1 MGRTRIAL
9 LFNEENDK
17 QREVC
22 EYLKSQPRSKT
33 ALVTE
38 LVYRWLQMQEQPEAD
53 RKISPVGGNA
63 VPDMNTLK
71 ADITREL
78 LQDRVFIEKVMAC
91 VKEQMESGNDGE
103 TEKAGNDILGQ
114 MSPIETDEPS
124 ENEESG
130 ELMDFDEDMLLNGM
144 AMFEA

>member
-1 MGRTRIAL
+1 MERTRIAL
-9 LFNEENDK
+9 LFNEENEK

-38 LVYRWLQMQEQPEAD
+38 LVYRWLKMQEQPEAGQKMASTD
-53 RKISPVGGNA
+53 GKVASNM
-63 VPDMNTLK
+63 DTLK

-91 VKEQMESGNDGE
+91 VKEQMGNGESIDT
-103 TEKAGNDILGQ
+103 TEQELPVEA
-114 MSPIETDEPS
+114 DEPM

-130 ELMDFDEDMLLNGM
+130 ELMDFDEDMLLSGM
-144 AMFEA
+144 AMFEV

>member
-1 MGRTRIAL
+1 MASTDGKVAPSM
-9 LFNEENDK
+9 D
-17 QREVC
+17 
-22 EYLKSQPRSKT
+22 
-33 ALVTE
+33 
-38 LVYRWLQMQEQPEAD
+38 
-53 RKISPVGGNA
+53 
-63 VPDMNTLK
+63 TLK

-78 LQDRVFIEKVMAC
+78 LQDRAFIEKVMAC

-130 ELMDFDEDMLLNGM
+130 ELMDFDEDMLLSGM
-144 AMFEA
+144 AMFEV

>member
-1 MGRTRIAL
+1 MERTRIAL
-9 LFNEENDK
+9 LFNEENEK

-33 ALVTE
+33 ALITE
-38 LVYRWLQMQEQPEAD
+38 LVYRWLKMQEQPEAGQ
-53 RKISPVGGNA
+53 KIASTDGKVAPSM
-63 VPDMNTLK
+63 DTLK

-91 VKEQMESGNDGE
+91 VKEQMGNGESIDT
-103 TEKAGNDILGQ
+103 TEQELPVEVDDL
-114 MSPIETDEPS
+114 M

-130 ELMDFDEDMLLNGM
+130 ELMDFDEDMLLSGM
-144 AMFEA
+144 AMFEV

>member
-22 EYLKSQPRSKT
+22 DYLKSQPRSKT

-38 LVYRWLQMQEQPEAD
+38 LVYRWLKMQEQPEAGQ
-53 RKISPVGGNA
+53 KIASTDGKAAPSM
-63 VPDMNTLK
+63 DTLK

-91 VKEQMESGNDGE
+91 VKEQMGNGESIDT
-103 TEKAGNDILGQ
+103 TEQELPVEA
-114 MSPIETDEPS
+114 DES
-124 ENEESG
+124 MENEESG
-130 ELMDFDEDMLLNGM
+130 ELMDFDEDMLLSGM

>member
-9 LFNEENDK
+9 LFNEENEK

-53 RKISPVGGNA
+53 RKIPPAGGNA

-71 ADITREL
+71 TDITKEL
-78 LQDRVFIEKVMAC
+78 LHDRVFIEIVMAC
-91 VKEQMESGNDGE
+91 VKEQMGNRESIDT
-103 TEKAGNDILGQ
+103 TEPEL
-114 MSPIETDEPS
+114 PIETNEPGKS
-124 ENEESG
+124 EESG

-144 AMFEA
+144 AMFDL

>member
-22 EYLKSQPRSKT
+22 DYLKSQPRSKT

-38 LVYRWLQMQEQPEAD
+38 LVYRWLKMQEQPEAGQKMASTD
-53 RKISPVGGNA
+53 GKVAPSM
-63 VPDMNTLK
+63 DTLK
-71 ADITREL
+71 ADIMREL

-91 VKEQMESGNDGE
+91 VKEQMGNGESIDT
-103 TEKAGNDILGQ
+103 TEQELPVEA
-114 MSPIETDEPS
+114 DES
-124 ENEESG
+124 MENEESG
-130 ELMDFDEDMLLNGM
+130 ELMDFDEDMLLSGM

>member
-1 MGRTRIAL
+1 MERTRIAL
-9 LFNEENDK
+9 LFNEENEK

-38 LVYRWLQMQEQPEAD
+38 LVYRWMRMQEQPETGQKMASTD
-53 RKISPVGGNA
+53 GKA

-91 VKEQMESGNDGE
+91 VKEQMGNGESIDT
-103 TEKAGNDILGQ
+103 TEQELPVEA
-114 MSPIETDEPS
+114 DEPM

-130 ELMDFDEDMLLNGM
+130 ELMDFDEDMLLSGM
-144 AMFEA
+144 AMFEV

>member
-1 MGRTRIAL
+1 
-9 LFNEENDK
+9 
-17 QREVC
+17 
-22 EYLKSQPRSKT
+22 
-33 ALVTE
+33 
-38 LVYRWLQMQEQPEAD
+38 
-53 RKISPVGGNA
+53 
-63 VPDMNTLK
+63 
-71 ADITREL
+71 
-78 LQDRVFIEKVMAC
+78 
-91 VKEQMESGNDGE
+91 MESGNDGE

>member
-22 EYLKSQPRSKT
+22 DYLKSQPRSKT

-38 LVYRWLQMQEQPEAD
+38 LVYRWLKMQEQPEAGQKMASTD
-53 RKISPVGGNA
+53 GKVAPSM
-63 VPDMNTLK
+63 DTLK
-71 ADITREL
+71 ADIMREL

-91 VKEQMESGNDGE
+91 VKEQMGNGESIDT
-103 TEKAGNDILGQ
+103 TEQELPVEA
-114 MSPIETDEPS
+114 DEPM

-130 ELMDFDEDMLLNGM
+130 ELMDFDEDMLLSGM

>member
-1 MGRTRIAL
+1 MERTRIAL
-9 LFNEENDK
+9 LFNEENEK

-38 LVYRWLQMQEQPEAD
+38 LVYRWLKMQEQPEAGQKMASTD
-53 RKISPVGGNA
+53 GKVAPSM
-63 VPDMNTLK
+63 DTLK
-71 ADITREL
+71 ADIMREL

-91 VKEQMESGNDGE
+91 VKEQMGNGESIDT
-103 TEKAGNDILGQ
+103 TEQELPVEA
-114 MSPIETDEPS
+114 DES
-124 ENEESG
+124 MENEESG
-130 ELMDFDEDMLLNGM
+130 ELMDFDEDMLLSGM

>member
-38 LVYRWLQMQEQPEAD
+38 LVYRWLKMQEQPEAGQKMASTD
-53 RKISPVGGNA
+53 GKVASNM
-63 VPDMNTLK
+63 DTLK

-91 VKEQMESGNDGE
+91 VKEQMGNGESIDT
-103 TEKAGNDILGQ
+103 TEQELPVEA
-114 MSPIETDEPS
+114 DEPM

-130 ELMDFDEDMLLNGM
+130 ELMDFDEDMLLSGM
-144 AMFEA
+144 AMFEV

>member
-38 LVYRWLQMQEQPEAD
+38 LVYRWLKMQEQPEAGQKMASTD
-53 RKISPVGGNA
+53 GKVAPNM
-63 VPDMNTLK
+63 DTLK

-91 VKEQMESGNDGE
+91 VKEQMGNGESIDT
-103 TEKAGNDILGQ
+103 TEQELPVEA
-114 MSPIETDEPS
+114 DEPM

-130 ELMDFDEDMLLNGM
+130 ELMDFDEDMLLSGM
-144 AMFEA
+144 AMFEV

>member
-1 MGRTRIAL
+1 MERTRIAL
-9 LFNEENDK
+9 LFNEENEK

-38 LVYRWLQMQEQPEAD
+38 LVYRWLKIQEQPEVGQ
-53 RKISPVGGNA
+53 KIASTDGKVAPNM
-63 VPDMNTLK
+63 DTLK

-91 VKEQMESGNDGE
+91 VKEQMGNGESIDT
-103 TEKAGNDILGQ
+103 TEQELPVEA
-114 MSPIETDEPS
+114 DEPM

-130 ELMDFDEDMLLNGM
+130 ELMDFDEDMLLSGM
-144 AMFEA
+144 AMFEV

>member
-1 MGRTRIAL
+1 MERTRIAL
-9 LFNEENDK
+9 LFNEENEK

-38 LVYRWLQMQEQPEAD
+38 LVYRWLKMQEQPEAGQKMASTD
-53 RKISPVGGNA
+53 GKVASNM
-63 VPDMNTLK
+63 DTLK

-91 VKEQMESGNDGE
+91 VKEQMGNGESIDT
-103 TEKAGNDILGQ
+103 TEQKLPVEA
-114 MSPIETDEPS
+114 DEPM

-130 ELMDFDEDMLLNGM
+130 ELMDFDEDMLLSGM
-144 AMFEA
+144 AMFEV

>member
-1 MGRTRIAL
+1 MERTRIAL
-9 LFNEENDK
+9 LFNEENEK

-38 LVYRWLQMQEQPEAD
+38 LVYRWLKMQEQPEAGQKMASTD
-53 RKISPVGGNA
+53 GKVAPNM
-63 VPDMNTLK
+63 DTLK

-91 VKEQMESGNDGE
+91 VKEQMGNGESIDT
-103 TEKAGNDILGQ
+103 TEQELPVEA
-114 MSPIETDEPS
+114 DEPM

-130 ELMDFDEDMLLNGM
+130 ELMDFDEDMLLSGM
-144 AMFEA
+144 AMFEV

>member
-9 LFNEENDK
+9 LFNEENEK

-38 LVYRWLQMQEQPEAD
+38 LVYRWLKMQEQPEAGQKMASTD
-53 RKISPVGGNA
+53 GKAAPSM
-63 VPDMNTLK
+63 DTLK

-124 ENEESG
+124 ENEESE